1 MTSAP
6 SPSRAHGHGAVLPAA
21 VSPVAVHAVEGS
33 AGVVFEPWT
42 VSPLAALLPASAAS
56 ESDDTDEGHL

>member
-6 SPSRAHGHGAVLPAA
+6 SPSPAQRPGAVLPAA
-21 VSPVAVHAVEGS
+21 VSPVAVHAVEGC

-42 VSPLAALLPASAAS
+42 VSPLSGLLPASAAP
-56 ESDDTDEGHL
+56 ESHDADEGHL